1 MRRLS
6 GLTLLLFSTL
16 SLLFSQPR
24 PYWHTVHYANWE
36 HSDVPPR
43 DIPWQSITHLIHFAG
58 KTLGSQTN
66 SNYPYWQAPSNWEVE
81 GTFHIGDTLRSYGR
95 RFGVA
100 ILIDLGFNS
109 DNSFSNLC
117 AKGDTALQTWAGTVG
132 NYIFSKGY
140 DGGDFDAEGGSYPLN
155 GGMGRMA
162 QLLHDTLAALNP
174 GKKYYI
180 TTSCMPNAG
189 DLGGFGIK
197 AYQQYFDQVNPMF
210 YDVSGTFG
218 SPLYKNPNC
227 SAWGSDSGVAFAYLN
242 AGIDRSRIGLGYNIQ
257 VYHTSSTTACPPGGF
272 GYISKLMNEIRY
284 FVGGTIYW
292 DDVTKESYM
301 INSVAGVKIAYE
313 DTISTWYKADFIKRN
328 GFGGAMGF
336 CLGRGH
342 LPVPPLGINKDMAVY
357 GMGRALNGDAP
368 PPVPYDPLPRIAGRS
383 FLDLDSDGSPE
394 AGEPG
399 LPLWK
404 IYLLRTSPD
413 TTLDSALTGA
423 TGRFSFDA
431 LPRGTYQ
438 LSANSVPSSGDSV
451 LSWTRTL
458 PSNSFP
464 YSVIID
470 ADTAS
475 IVRDFGNYSPGMRVM
490 WAYKN
495 WNLLSL
501 PYSVTDARPTAV
513 FPLASSYTWQYTDHF
528 MRAANVTTGPGY
540 WVRFPAASTWAVAGG
555 RIDQVTIPVTDG
567 WNLIGSV
574 AQPVSTDALLAAN
587 PYLVSKF
594 FGYRGGGGFMADDTI
609 EPGKGYWIKASGGG
623 QMLLSQAIP
632 QGLKLTSSL
641 LDLRQLNSIT
651 FTSNS
656 GDAQTLYFA
665 ADSSQSSKTLSYLMP
680 PPMDGMFDARFS
692 AGSSSSSGTL
702 VNIVDP
708 DHLQSIDLPIILKT
722 AEYPLT
728 LRWEIR
734 TASAQAE
741 LLVGGGRSIRLE
753 GTGQGPIQSDPAGAD
768 PAAGRRV
775 TLRLNA
781 ISKSTLPAAFELFQN
796 FPNPFNPATSI
807 RFSLAD
813 DSFVQLDVLNLLG
826 QKVSAVLR
834 RQMGAGSHSISFD
847 ASRLPSGVYFYKLHA
862 RASAGK
868 EFTQVKRMV
877 LLR

>member
-1 MRRLS
+1 M
-6 GLTLLLFSTL
+6 
-16 SLLFSQPR
+16 
-24 PYWHTVHYANWE
+24 
-36 HSDVPPR
+36 
-43 DIPWQSITHLIHFAG
+43 IHFAG
-58 KTLGSQTN
+58 KTLGAQTN
-66 SNYPYWQAPSNWEVE
+66 SNYPYWQTPSNWEVE
-81 GTFHIGDTLRSYGR
+81 GTFHIGDTLRAYGR

-132 NYIFSKGY
+132 YYIFNKGY

-180 TTSCMPNAG
+180 TSSCMPNAG
-189 DLGGFGIK
+189 
-197 AYQQYFDQVNPMF
+197 F

-227 SAWGSDSGVAFAYLN
+227 STWGSDSGIAFAYLN

-257 VYHTSSTTACPPGGF
+257 VYHTNSTTACPPGGF
-272 GYISKLMNEIRY
+272 GYISKLVSEIRY
-284 FVGGTIYW
+284 FAGGTVYW

-301 INSVAGVKIAYE
+301 INTVAGVKIAYE

-342 LPVPPLGINKDMAVY
+342 LPAPPLGINKDMAVY

-368 PPVPYDPLPRIAGRS
+368 PPTPYDPLPRIAGRS

-413 TTLDSALTGA
+413 TTLDSALTDA
-423 TGRFSFDA
+423 LGRFSFDG

-438 LSANSVPSSGDSV
+438 LSTNSMPFSGDSI
-451 LSWTRTL
+451 LPWTRTA

-464 YSVIID
+464 YSVVID

-475 IVRDFGNYSPGMRVM
+475 VVRDFGNFSPGMRVM
-490 WAYKN
+490 WGYKN

-501 PYSVTDARPTAV
+501 PYGVTDTRATAV
-513 FPLASSYTWQYTDHF
+513 YPLASSYTWQYTGHF
-528 MRAANVTTGPGY
+528 VRAVNVTTGPGY
-540 WVRFPAASTWAVAGG
+540 WVRFPAPATWAIAGEP
-555 RIDQVTIPVTDG
+555 IDQVTVAVTDG

-574 AQPVSTDALLAAN
+574 AQPVSTDVLLAAN
-587 PYLVSKF
+587 PYFVSKF
-594 FGYRGGGGFMADDTI
+594 FGYRGGGGFMAEDTVD
-609 EPGKGYWIKASGGG
+609 PGKGYWVKASGSG
-623 QMLLSQAIP
+623 QLLLSKAVP
-632 QGLKLTSSL
+632 QGLKLTRSS
-641 LDLRQLNSIT
+641 LDLRELNSIT

-656 GDAQTLYFA
+656 GDAQTLFFA
-665 ADSSQSSKTLSYLMP
+665 ADSAQSNQTSSYVMP

-692 AGSSSSSGTL
+692 TGSSSSGSL

-722 AEYPLT
+722 AVYPLT
-728 LRWEIR
+728 VRWEIH
-734 TASAQAE
+734 TLNAQAE
-741 LLVGGGRSIRLE
+741 LLVGGGRSIQLE
-753 GTGQGPIQSDPAGAD
+753 GNGQGPIQSDPAGPD

-775 TLRLNA
+775 TLRLHTM
-781 ISKSTLPAAFELFQN
+781 SKSTLPATFELFQN

-847 ASRLPSGVYFYKLHA
+847 ASRLPSGVYFYTLHA
-862 RASAGK
+862 RGSAGK